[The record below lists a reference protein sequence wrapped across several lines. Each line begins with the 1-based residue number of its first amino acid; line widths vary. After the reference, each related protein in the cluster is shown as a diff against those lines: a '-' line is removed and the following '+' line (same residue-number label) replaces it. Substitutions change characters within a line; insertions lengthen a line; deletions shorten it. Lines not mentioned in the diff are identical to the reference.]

1 MKKLLFSILC
11 LSILVVPAT
20 GMSSYYIELKNG
32 STFFTYHYWEEGEQV
47 MFYAHGGVLG
57 VQKDSI
63 KRIEESDRPY
73 PVREKQKPAAK
84 EEKPMKAEPSRDEGQ
99 KAVADTGEKEKPPVP
114 DFKAMM
120 KEKEAL
126 DSAIEEATVSFEDAK
141 AQNDKERIEEER
153 KRISSLLYRQSR
165 LLKKVRTSSG
175 GDVPEWWNQ

>member
-11 LSILVVPAT
+11 LAILIVPAT

-57 VQKDSI
+57 VQKDAI
-63 KRIEESDRPY
+63 TRIEESDRPY
-73 PVREKQKPAAK
+73 PVRK
-84 EEKPMKAEPSRDEGQ
+84 KAEPAVKEEPPRNDT
-99 KAVADTGEKEKPPVP
+99 KKVVADTGEKEKPPAP

-126 DSAIEEATVSFEDAK
+126 DWEIEEATASFEDAK
-141 AQNDKERIEEER
+141 AQKDKERIEEER

-165 LLKKVRTSSG
+165 LLKKVRASSG
-175 GDVPEWWNQ
+175 GDIPAWWNQ